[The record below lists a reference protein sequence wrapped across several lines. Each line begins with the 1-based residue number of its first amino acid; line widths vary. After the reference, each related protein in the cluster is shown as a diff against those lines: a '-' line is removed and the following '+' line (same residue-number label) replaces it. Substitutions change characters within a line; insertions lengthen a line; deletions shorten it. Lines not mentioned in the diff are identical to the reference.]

1 MEENSQAKLHL
12 NCEYTTTSTT
22 ITKLNC
28 NFDDAYDMIIQRF
41 RLHVPQ
47 LNMAHIR
54 AATTD
59 EEIKQALEAAVSPS
73 GFVLFAEYNHAGWMQ
88 HFTMDGK
95 PTQRAHRFTF
105 GNPLYALP
113 VLQHSIQAALHIP
126 LDCCF
131 IEELDGMRTKMIIT
145 LPTSF
150 LDSADDVAKLALSEI
165 EAKLL
170 TLVHCLTPQT

>member
-1 MEENSQAKLHL
+1 MEQSPRAKSQLRF
-12 NCEYTTTSTT
+12 EYTTASTT
-22 ITKLNC
+22 ITKLTC
-28 NFDDAYDMIIQRF
+28 NFDEAYDIIVERF

-47 LNMAHIR
+47 LSIARIR
-54 AATTD
+54 AATND
-59 EEIKQALEAAVSPS
+59 EEIKQALEAAGSPS
-73 GFVLFAEYNHAGWMQ
+73 GFVLFAEYNHAGWMR
-88 HFTMDGK
+88 HFAIEGN

-113 VLQHSIQAALHIP
+113 VLQHSIQAGLHIP

-131 IEELDGMRTKMIIT
+131 IEELDGMRTKMVIT

-150 LDSADDVAKLALSEI
+150 LDSVDDVAKLALAGI

-170 TLVHCLTPQT
+170 TLIHWLTPQT